1 MRALTHRIGNCASRL
16 GACLVTEPRMV
27 AELTLWR
34 WSLPILKR
42 LLRVETLAAL
52 MTPRV
57 TEAPSAT
64 RRRGRTAAVHRVV
77 TTGGRLLVSPN
88 CLERSL
94 VTFRLFARAGA
105 SVTLVLGVRHDGST
119 VDGHSWIELDGR
131 SLDTPKSDDYT
142 PMVTFRARGSV
153 DGIDRVAAGALPP
166 S

>member
-1 MRALTHRIGNCASRL
+1 
-16 GACLVTEPRMV
+16 MV

-42 LLRVETLAAL
+42 VLRVETLASI

-57 TEAPSAT
+57 TDAPSAA
-64 RRRGRTAAVHRVV
+64 RRRERTAAVHRVV
-77 TTGGRLLVSPN
+77 TTGGRVLVSPN

-105 SVTLVLGVRHDGST
+105 NVALVLGVRRDGST
-119 VDGHSWIELDGR
+119 IAGHSWIELDER
-131 SLDTPKSDDYT
+131 SLDTPKSDEYT
-142 PMVTFRARGSV
+142 PMMSFRARGRF
-153 DGIDRVAAGALPP
+153 DGIERVADALPP